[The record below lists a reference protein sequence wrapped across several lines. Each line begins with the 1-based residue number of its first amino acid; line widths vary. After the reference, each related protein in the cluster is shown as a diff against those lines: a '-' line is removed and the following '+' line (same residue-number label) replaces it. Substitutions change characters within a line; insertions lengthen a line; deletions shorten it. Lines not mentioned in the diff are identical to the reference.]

1 MTGLFRGLDG
11 GSGGLP
17 PTRYQGSKARLAP
30 LLREVFGG
38 LSFSSVLDLFS
49 GTASVGLVLKA
60 MRKRVHSNDA
70 LRANAIIARALVAN
84 EGARLGLDEARSLF
98 ERRPGVAYDD
108 FIARTFQGVFFLDE
122 ENAWLDVVARN
133 VADMAPGP
141 TQAIA
146 YYALF
151 QACLKKRPF
160 NLFHR
165 KNLDLRLRDVP
176 RSFGNKHTWE
186 TSFAAHFEEAV
197 ADADDAVF
205 TTAPPLGSGAGG
217 PGHTVTNEDALALD
231 ARADLVYIDPPYMN
245 GRGQSVDYLDHYHFL
260 EGLTELDAWADR
272 IDRSRPHLPYKSA
285 PSPWRKQKQIASAF
299 TSLLEKHRDSILVVS
314 YRADGIPTEAELA
327 GMLERLGKR
336 VRVHRADQRY
346 ALSTRPTHELVL
358 VAE

>member
-1 MTGLFRGLDG
+1 MSGLFRGGVG
-11 GSGGLP
+11 GDLP

-30 LLREVFGG
+30 LLREVFSS
-38 LSFSSVLDLFS
+38 LSFASAIDLFS
-49 GTASVGLVLKA
+49 GTASVGLLLKSLG
-60 MRKRVHSNDA
+60 KRVHSNDA

-84 EGARLGLDEARSLF
+84 EATTLGLDDARELY
-98 ERRPGVAYDD
+98 ERRPGTTYDD
-108 FIARTFQGVFFLDE
+108 LIARTFAGVFFLDE

-133 VADMAPGP
+133 IADAAPGP
-141 TQAIA
+141 AQALA

-186 TSFAAHFEEAV
+186 TAFPAHFEEAL
-197 ADADDAVF
+197 ADANDAVF
-205 TTAPPLGSGAGG
+205 ASGLA
-217 PGHTVTNEDALALD
+217 HTVTNEDALSLEAS
-231 ARADLVYIDPPYMN
+231 ADLVYIDPPYMN

-260 EGLTELDAWADR
+260 EGLTELDAWPER
-272 IDRSRPHLPYKSA
+272 IDRSRPHLPYRSP
-285 PSPWRKQKQIASAF
+285 PSPWRKQKDISAAF
-299 TSLLEKHRDSILVVS
+299 ASLLERHRDSILVVS

-336 VRVHRADQRY
+336 VRVLRADQRY
-346 ALSTRPTHELVL
+346 ALSTRPTHELVF